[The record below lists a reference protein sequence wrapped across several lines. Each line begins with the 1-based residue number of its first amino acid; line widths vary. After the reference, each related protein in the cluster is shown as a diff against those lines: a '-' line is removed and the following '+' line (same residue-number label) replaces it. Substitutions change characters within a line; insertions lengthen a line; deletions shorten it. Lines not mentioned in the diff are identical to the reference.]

1 MEIEKTIKRYEIT
14 VKKKI
19 PQVSDCVKNIISY
32 VYTYTNRFP
41 KISCKSY
48 NRRVFIIITVLIGDK
63 YIKTTLPEKT
73 RPL

>member
-1 MEIEKTIKRYEIT
+1 VEIEKTIKRYEIT

-32 VYTYTNRFP
+32 VHKYTTRFP
-41 KISCKSY
+41 RLGCKSP
-48 NRRVFIIITVLIGDK
+48 NHRVFVIITVLLGDK
-63 YIKTTLPEKT
+63 YIKTTLSEKT